1 MKIYTVINDE
11 TDYRED
17 FHSLSEAKQALREHN
32 AQGFITKVWSNGD
45 WEPAGKITLKG
56 SNKTFITN
64 TRQQKK
70 NY

>member
-1 MKIYTVINDE
+1 M
-11 TDYRED
+11 
-17 FHSLSEAKQALREHN
+17 REHN

-45 WEPAGKITLKG
+45 WEPAGEITLKG
-56 SNKTFITN
+56 SNKTFIAN